1 MSETPDQGGLEGLLA
16 EMSAAESLP
25 SASLTDRVEATGRA
39 MQPRLQVGMWRG
51 AGRWLRRD
59 VWQTA
64 GGLAAAGA
72 IGFAFGLGGLLDAA
86 AAAADDGN
94 TAALAY
100 LPGNESVASTLF
112 GAGDEGEN
120 QDE

>member
-39 MQPRLQVGMWRG
+39 MQPRLQVGMSRG

-59 VWQTA
+59 VWQAA

-86 AAAADDGN
+86 AAADDGN

-100 LPGNESVASTLF
+100 LPGNESMASALF